1 MTIGELW
8 DALADYPDETEV
20 FIGFIDGHS
29 IQQVTFEI
37 IETQDF
43 KGKKTVSLMYEDINI
58 INN

>member
-8 DALADYPDETEV
+8 EALADYPDETEV